1 MAAFSMRTIV
11 DVPSAVAPCMP
22 VARRGSL
29 HQRSCPALGLRPR
42 LLSPVCEHGE
52 LHPARLNINTAS
64 AASPCEKISCPL
76 EACNVVLPC
85 QTLARKVRGLND
97 VVSDPAAGLLI
108 FLSGRSPTT
117 VSVSVHDV
125 LCIIFILTPGSLRS
139 LCSHGQQHYSVA
151 CPSAS
156 QAVPTFDRTRPQQVE
171 PLQGNGSIMCRLVTM
186 AHFERE
192 EASRVKL
199 TLHEGP

>member
-1 MAAFSMRTIV
+1 
-11 DVPSAVAPCMP
+11 MP

-52 LHPARLNINTAS
+52 LHPARLDINTAS

-139 LCSHGQQHYSVA
+139 LLGQQHYSVA

-156 QAVPTFDRTRPQQVE
+156 QRSRPSTAHGLNRLHRYQD
-171 PLQGNGSIMCRLVTM
+171 NGSIRSSLFTI
-186 AHFERE
+186 AQFGRE
-192 EASRVKL
+192 ETRRVSRPRTTNIRFK
-199 TLHEGP
+199 EICACKPRE